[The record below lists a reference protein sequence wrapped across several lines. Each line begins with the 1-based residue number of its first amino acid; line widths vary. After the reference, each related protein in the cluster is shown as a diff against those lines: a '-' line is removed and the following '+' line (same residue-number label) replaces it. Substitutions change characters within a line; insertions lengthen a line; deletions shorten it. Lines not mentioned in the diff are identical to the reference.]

1 MSSKVQSLAFVV
13 GAVAVLG
20 MQSTFIVTETQQV
33 LIEQFGD
40 LKRAKTDAGLG
51 FKIPFIDNV
60 IEIEKRVLNLEKGDI
75 QTILTDKKQLV
86 VDAFARYKITNPIK
100 FYQAVGHRSNAE
112 AKVETILDSA
122 TRSVLGKAE
131 LNDVLSERRSVLMNE
146 IKTLA
151 DAETKDFGV
160 EVIDVRIRRA
170 DLPKENAQSIFNRMK
185 AERKQQAAQFRAEG
199 QEKAVEI
206 KSKADRQSQ
215 VILAEARRDAD
226 IIRGEGDQE
235 RNSIYAKSYSSD
247 PKFFEFYRS
256 LKAYEKTLGTGDS
269 DTSIIMSSDTEFLKY
284 IKDGAK

>member
-1 MSSKVQSLAFVV
+1 MSNKLQTLGFLGFLALI
-13 GAVAVLG
+13 GIA
-20 MQSTFIVTETQQV
+20 QSTFVVTETQQV

-51 FKIPFIDNV
+51 FKWPFIDNV
-60 IEIEKRVLNLEKGDI
+60 IALEKRVLNLEKGDI

-122 TRSVLGKAE
+122 TRSVLGRAK
-131 LNDVLSERRSVLMNE
+131 LNDVLSEQRSVLMNE
-146 IKTLA
+146 IQTLA
-151 DAETKDFGV
+151 DAQTKDFGV
-160 EVIDVRIRRA
+160 DVIDVRIRKA

-185 AERKQQAAQFRAEG
+185 AERQQQAAQFRAEG
-199 QEKAVEI
+199 QEKAIEI

-226 IIRGEGDQE
+226 IVRGEGDQE
-235 RNSIYAKSYSSD
+235 RNSIYAKSYSKD

-256 LKAYEKTLGTGDS
+256 LKAYQKTLGSDDS
-269 DTSIIMSSDTEFLKY
+269 DTSIILSSDTEFLKY